1 MNKGRLYCQVAKQKI
16 PIKAQKI
23 QEYRPLTI
31 VIRQPGSLKFRT
43 EASFGF

>member
-16 PIKAQKI
+16 PIKAQKNSRI
-23 QEYRPLTI
+23 LPTDH
-31 VIRQPGSLKFRT
+31 RQPVSLKFRT